1 MLLKRHDLDPPQNQA
16 PRCHLLPSLLE
27 VGTLTCEALTLQA
40 VLSNAPQMSC
50 LDPSHNEGV
59 CDQSL
64 ARRIEQHET
73 LGREE
78 IPARTGALW
87 ARMTQLGVS

>member
-1 MLLKRHDLDPPQNQA
+1 MTWIRRKTKHPDVTCYLHFSR
-16 PRCHLLPSLLE
+16 

-78 IPARTGALW
+78 IPARTGILW
-87 ARMTQLGVS
+87 ARMTRLGIS